1 MAVSFRG
8 CWIVCFLAS
17 LAVLPGLWSVTNA
30 QTAQEVAKTLKPDQR
45 HPLDLCGL
53 PNASIGNCNH
63 DQLDKDPTPPPP
75 APIRDLTGAW
85 AGRNNSAPREWPALT
100 PLGQERMK
108 RHRPSDDFSLVNAND
123 PFDICDPLGVPRMT
137 FAQTRGLMFAKMA
150 DRMLVLHQYGQ
161 LWREIMTDGRP
172 LPRNVGG
179 SAPGSLP
186 ARWLGYSVGRWEDD
200 YTFVVETTGVDE
212 RTWLH
217 VTGHPHSVGMHVVE
231 RYRRLNRN
239 TVDVRTTITD
249 PAIYTAPI
257 VTTHHFKWIPKQE
270 LEEQVCAASEAIQ
283 YYQILAAPAGD
294 GSGK

>member
-1 MAVSFRG
+1 MVVSFKCSSMAG
-8 CWIVCFLAS
+8 ALAG
-17 LAVLPGLWSVTNA
+17 LVALVVLVSPGEA
-30 QTAQEVAKTLKPDQR
+30 QTARSAAQTLRPDQR
-45 HPLDLCGL
+45 HPLDLCGR
-53 PNASIGNCNH
+53 PDANIGNCNH
-63 DQLDKDPTPPPP
+63 DQLDRDPTPAPP

-108 RHRPSDDFSLVNAND
+108 RNRPSGDVSLAKAND

-150 DRMLVLHQYGQ
+150 DRLLVLHQYGQ
-161 LWREIMTDGRP
+161 LWREILTDGRP

-179 SAPGSLP
+179 SAPGSPP

-217 VTGHPHSVGMHVVE
+217 ITGHPHSVSMHVVE
-231 RYRRLNRN
+231 RYRRVDHN
-239 TVDVRTTITD
+239 TLDVRTTITD
-249 PAIYTAPI
+249 PSFYTAPI

>member
-8 CWIVCFLAS
+8 SWIVCFLAS
-17 LAVLPGLWSVTNA
+17 LAVMPGLSSVAEA
-30 QTAQEVAKTLKPDQR
+30 QTTPAAATTLKPDQR
-45 HPLDLCGL
+45 HPLDLCGR
-53 PNASIGNCNH
+53 PDANIGNCNH
-63 DQLDKDPTPPPP
+63 DQLDRDPTPAPP

-108 RHRPSDDFSLVNAND
+108 RNRPSGDVSLMNAND

-161 LWREIMTDGRP
+161 VWREILTDGRP
-172 LPRNVGG
+172 LPLNVGG
-179 SAPGSLP
+179 SATGSLP

-217 VTGHPHSVGMHVVE
+217 ITGHPHSVGMQVVE
-231 RYRRLNRN
+231 RYRRVDRN
-239 TVDVRTTITD
+239 TLDVRITITD
-249 PAIYTAPI
+249 PAIYSAPI